1 MKAFEIQEFGIDNLA
16 LVDREGKAPG
26 PGQVLVQMTAASLNF
41 RDLLVVKGTYNPKM
55 RRPLVPLSDGA
66 GIVEQVGDGVTAW
79 KVGDR
84 VTGCFFQSWL
94 EGEVSAE
101 KIASGLGGAIDGIL
115 QERMVFDA
123 SGLVRTP
130 DYLSDEESAALPCA
144 GVTAW
149 HALFEHHPTVPG
161 ATVLIQGTGGVSM
174 FALQLAHLAG
184 LRTIVTSSSDAKLA
198 RVRKMGA
205 SETINYKTEPDWD
218 KAARALTNGVG
229 VDHVIEVGGSDT
241 IARSLRAVRMGGM
254 VSVIGVLS
262 GAEATVSPR
271 ALLMN
276 SLRVQ
281 GIYVGSRAMFER
293 LNQAIAPKKLKP
305 VIDKTFPWTEYREAL
320 KYMEGQSHF
329 GKICLRFDR

>member
-16 LVDREGKAPG
+16 LVNREVKAPG
-26 PGQVLVQMTAASLNF
+26 PGHVLVRMTAASLNF
-41 RDLLVVKGTYNPKM
+41 RDLLVVKGVYNPKM

-66 GIVEQVGDGVTAW
+66 GVVEEVGEGVTAW
-79 KVGDR
+79 KAGDR
-84 VTGCFFQSWL
+84 VAGCFFQSWL
-94 EGEVSAE
+94 EGDVSAE
-101 KIASGLGGAIDGIL
+101 KTASALGGAIDGVL
-115 QERMVFDA
+115 RERMVFDA
-123 SGLVRTP
+123 NGLVRTP
-130 DYLSDEESAALPCA
+130 DHLSDEESATLPCA

-149 HALFEHHPTVPG
+149 HALFEHNRPAPG

-174 FALQLAHLAG
+174 FALQLAHKAG

-198 RVRKMGA
+198 RARGMGA
-205 SETINYKTEPDWD
+205 DQTINYKTEPEWD
-218 KAARALTNGVG
+218 KSARDLTGDVG
-229 VDHVIEVGGSDT
+229 VDHVVEVGGSDT
-241 IARSLRAVRMGGM
+241 IARSLRAVRMGGT

-281 GIYVGSRAMFER
+281 GIYVGSRAMFEH
-293 LNQAIAPKKLKP
+293 LNKALAAHNLKP
-305 VIDKTFPWTEYREAL
+305 VIDKTFHWTEYKEAL

-329 GKICLRFDR
+329 GKICLRFDS